1 MLTPAGYRGQGVIP
15 NFWKLV
21 ERFGA
26 TSFSGV
32 PTIYAALADLPR
44 DGADIASLRF
54 AFCGAAPLPAEVA
67 RRFEAATGISLY
79 EGYGLTEGACVSALN
94 PHGERRLGTVGLRL
108 PYQAIGIWKVDGAG
122 HATTPCA
129 SGEIGVIG
137 IHGPNVFPGYLREQD
152 NRDIW
157 LKPGWLNTGDL
168 GYLDADGYLHL
179 TGRAKELIIR
189 GGHNI
194 DPAMIEDAL
203 LRHPDVAIA
212 AVVGQPNAHAGE
224 LPVAYVSLKPGSA
237 SPANELLAAAAK
249 LIPERA
255 AVPARIEILQEMPL
269 TSIGK
274 VARAELRL
282 RAAEQVFQECLAQA
296 GITASVRVRP
306 DIRRGTV
313 TFIQCA
319 AADEACVQDVLDGS
333 VPARLRSA
341 RLMLLVEEP
350 AHEHNIARAG
360 RYPAGWPGSVGA
372 TAANLLG
379 RYGIRTLAIEKA
391 TEIFTAPRAIALDNE
406 ALRIL
411 QMAGLEEGHSKRWP
425 LPKCR
430 CIRRYSANMRGP
442 TRPALST
449 ATRAWSRSTSPIL
462 SAPYESD

>member
-1 MLTPAGYRGQGVIP
+1 MVTGLAAFHAGSEVVMLTPAGYRGQGVIP

-168 GYLDADGYLHL
+168 SYLDADGYLHL

-274 VARAELRL
+274 GSPGGLRL

-341 RLMLLVEEP
+341 LDACSLVEEP
-350 AHEHNIARAG
+350 AHEQQYCPKGSISCWLAWVSPEPPRPICWVAMASAPWPSKKL
-360 RYPAGWPGSVGA
+360 RKSSLRPAPS
-372 TAANLLG
+372 
-379 RYGIRTLAIEKA
+379 
-391 TEIFTAPRAIALDNE
+391 LDNE

-411 QMAGLEEGHSKRWP
+411 DG
-425 LPKCR
+425 
-430 CIRRYSANMRGP
+430 
-442 TRPALST
+442 
-449 ATRAWSRSTSPIL
+449 RA
-462 SAPYESD
+462 

>member
-1 MLTPAGYRGQGVIP
+1 VKILDFDRALAAEPSTLWSQRRILAADICSYFHTGGTTGLPKVAMHSHLNEAFVACMLDAMVPSPNTILCGLPLFPCERRNGHWLGRVPRGIGGGDANASGYRGQGVIP

-168 GYLDADGYLHL
+168 SYLDADGYLHL

-212 AVVGQPNAHAGE
+212 AVVASRTRTPGNCR
-224 LPVAYVSLKPGSA
+224 LPMSRSSRVAL
-237 SPANELLAAAAK
+237 
-249 LIPERA
+249 
-255 AVPARIEILQEMPL
+255 
-269 TSIGK
+269 
-274 VARAELRL
+274 
-282 RAAEQVFQECLAQA
+282 
-296 GITASVRVRP
+296 
-306 DIRRGTV
+306 
-313 TFIQCA
+313 
-319 AADEACVQDVLDGS
+319 
-333 VPARLRSA
+333 
-341 RLMLLVEEP
+341 
-350 AHEHNIARAG
+350 
-360 RYPAGWPGSVGA
+360 
-372 TAANLLG
+372 
-379 RYGIRTLAIEKA
+379 
-391 TEIFTAPRAIALDNE
+391 
-406 ALRIL
+406 
-411 QMAGLEEGHSKRWP
+411 P
-425 LPKCR
+425 LPMSCWQQLPSSSR
-430 CIRRYSANMRGP
+430 NAQPFRRA
-442 TRPALST
+442 
-449 ATRAWSRSTSPIL
+449 SRSCRRCR
-462 SAPYESD
+462 